1 MWTIFC
7 AHKCVGVPETQ
18 TFDQNY
24 DYGHGQWWVGGF
36 LILPCYGVTHT
47 QLRLSEFTTVVSVLW
62 LGPEW
67 VGRSGQSTT
76 DPAVVRHIWGKIRA
90 ED

>member
-1 MWTIFC
+1 MAALPPISPWGDY
-7 AHKCVGVPETQ
+7 HVGLLSLTWFKGRGSPRLQGVEGTLVPRPVLL
-18 TFDQNY
+18 
-24 DYGHGQWWVGGF
+24 G
-36 LILPCYGVTHT
+36 
-47 QLRLSEFTTVVSVLW
+47 LSEFTTVVSVLW